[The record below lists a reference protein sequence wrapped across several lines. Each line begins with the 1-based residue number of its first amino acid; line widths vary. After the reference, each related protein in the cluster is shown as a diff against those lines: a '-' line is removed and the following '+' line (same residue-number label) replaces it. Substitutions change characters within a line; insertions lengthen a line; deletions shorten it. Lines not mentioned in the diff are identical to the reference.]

1 MPVGAVQGRAHP
13 QHRAGGRQVSTPQEM
28 VDRALELSA
37 NDGCVVLVD
46 EGSTANLRFAGN
58 TLTTNGVAR
67 SSRLTVISIAGQG
80 VGVVSRSSVRDDQLA
95 DVVAAADRAAR
106 EARPAEDARALVEGG
121 QTSTG
126 WDEPV
131 RPTDIGVF
139 EGFAP
144 ALGEAFAAAEAGG
157 RKLYGFAEHSL
168 TSTFLGTST
177 GVRLRHDQPTGR
189 LELNAKSGDL
199 KRSAWTGVST
209 QDFTDVDVAAL
220 DSSLARRLEWAKT
233 RVDLPAGRYETLLPP
248 SAVADLM
255 IYLFWSSGARD
266 ALDGRS
272 VFSKPGGGTRVGE
285 QLATL
290 PITLSSDPGAEGI
303 GCAPFVTAHASGRE
317 SSVFDNGLPL
327 GRTDWIKDGRLE
339 ALLQTRYSA
348 ELSGLPVTPGIDNL
362 IMSGPG
368 GGRSLEEMI
377 ASTER
382 GLLVTCL
389 WYIRQVDPQTL
400 LVTGLTR
407 DGVYLVE
414 QGEVVGEVNNFRFN
428 ESPVDLLGRVT
439 EVGAGE
445 RTLPREWNDYFQ
457 RTVMPA
463 VRVPDFNMST
473 VSQAS

>member
-177 GVRLRHDQPTGR
+177 GVRLRHDQPGGR
-189 LELNAKSGDL
+189 LELNAKSGDM
-199 KRSAWTGVST
+199 KRSAWTG
-209 QDFTDVDVAAL
+209 
-220 DSSLARRLEWAKT
+220 
-233 RVDLPAGRYETLLPP
+233 
-248 SAVADLM
+248 
-255 IYLFWSSGARD
+255 
-266 ALDGRS
+266 
-272 VFSKPGGGTRVGE
+272 
-285 QLATL
+285 
-290 PITLSSDPGAEGI
+290 
-303 GCAPFVTAHASGRE
+303 
-317 SSVFDNGLPL
+317 
-327 GRTDWIKDGRLE
+327 
-339 ALLQTRYSA
+339 
-348 ELSGLPVTPGIDNL
+348 
-362 IMSGPG
+362 
-368 GGRSLEEMI
+368 
-377 ASTER
+377 
-382 GLLVTCL
+382 
-389 WYIRQVDPQTL
+389 
-400 LVTGLTR
+400 
-407 DGVYLVE
+407 
-414 QGEVVGEVNNFRFN
+414 
-428 ESPVDLLGRVT
+428 
-439 EVGAGE
+439 
-445 RTLPREWNDYFQ
+445 
-457 RTVMPA
+457 
-463 VRVPDFNMST
+463 
-473 VSQAS
+473 

>member
-1 MPVGAVQGRAHP
+1 M
-13 QHRAGGRQVSTPQEM
+13 TPQEM
-28 VDRALELSA
+28 VERALELSR

-67 SSRLTVISIAGQG
+67 SAQLTVISIAGRG
-80 VGVVSRSSVRDDQLA
+80 VGVVSRAAVRDDQLA
-95 DVVAAADRAAR
+95 DVVAAADAAAR
-106 EARPAEDARALVEGG
+106 EAQPAEDARPLVEAGPA
-121 QTSTG
+121 SPH
-126 WDEPV
+126 WDEVV

-144 ALGEAFAAAEAGG
+144 ALGEAFSAAEAGG
-157 RKLYGFAEHSL
+157 RRLYGFAEHSL

-209 QDFTDVDVAAL
+209 RDFTDVDVAAL
-220 DSSLARRLEWAKT
+220 GSSLAQRLEWAKT

-272 VFSKPGGGTRVGE
+272 VFAKPGGGTRVGE
-285 QLATL
+285 QLAAL
-290 PITLSSDPGAEGI
+290 PVSLSSDPGAAGI
-303 GCAPFVTAHASGRE
+303 ACSPFVTAHASSRE

-348 ELSGLPVTPGIDNL
+348 ELSGLPVTPAIDNL
-362 IMSGPG
+362 IMTGPAG
-368 GGRSLEEMI
+368 GPSLEEMI

-389 WYIRQVDPQTL
+389 WYIRAVDPQTL
-400 LVTGLTR
+400 LLTGLTR

-414 QGEVVGEVNNFRFN
+414 HGEVVGEVNNFRFN
-428 ESPVDLLGRVT
+428 ESPVDLLGRLT
-439 EVGAGE
+439 EVGRSGQ
-445 RTLPREWNDYFQ
+445 TLPREWNDYFQ
-457 RTVMPA
+457 RTIMPA
-463 VRVPDFNMST
+463 VRVADFNMST

>member
-1 MPVGAVQGRAHP
+1 
-13 QHRAGGRQVSTPQEM
+13 M
-28 VDRALELSA
+28 VERALRLSR

-46 EGSTANLRFAGN
+46 EESTANLRFAGN

-67 SSRLTVISIAGQG
+67 SARLTVISIAGQG
-80 VGVVSRSSVRDDQLA
+80 VGVVSRAAVRDEQLA
-95 DVVAAADRAAR
+95 GVVAAADAAAR
-106 EARPAEDARALVEGG
+106 DARPAEDARPLVEPG
-121 QTSTG
+121 SAAPH
-126 WDEPV
+126 WDEEV

-139 EGFAP
+139 EAFAP
-144 ALGEAFAAAEAGG
+144 ALGDAFAAAESGG

-199 KRSAWTGVST
+199 KRSAWAGVST
-209 QDFTDVDVAAL
+209 PDFTDVDVSAL
-220 DSSLARRLEWAKT
+220 GDGLAQRLQWAKN

-255 IYLFWSSGARD
+255 IYLYWSAEARD

-272 VFSKPGGGTRVGE
+272 VFAKPGGGTRVGE
-285 QLATL
+285 ELGAL
-290 PITLSSDPGAEGI
+290 PVSLSSDPGAEGVS
-303 GCAPFVTAHASGRE
+303 CAPFVTAHASSRGN
-317 SSVFDNGLPL
+317 SVFDNGLPL
-327 GRTDWIKDGRLE
+327 GPTDWIKEGRLE
-339 ALLQTRYSA
+339 ALQQTRYSA

-362 IMSGPG
+362 IMSAPG
-368 GGRSLEEMI
+368 DGRSLEEMI
-377 ASTER
+377 ASTRR
-382 GLLVTCL
+382 GLLLTCL

-414 QGEVVGEVNNFRFN
+414 HGEVVGEVNNFRFN
-428 ESPVDLLGRVT
+428 ESPVDLLGRLT
-439 EVGAGE
+439 EVGASG

-457 RTVMPA
+457 RTIMPA